1 MNYHNALS
9 DLAIA
14 TDGKRP
20 GVTAETDWTTIL
32 VQVEAALGAAL
43 SADPESCRASRLT
56 RLRDQVVRLAKR
68 PEVGDGVTLH
78 GWSDSDPGTITRVS
92 PNGKRIWFRMDSAT
106 LLNGVNSGEPDALT
120 FSPGGFMGHTSG
132 TQRWKIEPN
141 PEGAECSATLR
152 KDGSWCLVGG
162 DSRVSVGERWKHYD
176 YNF

>member
-1 MNYHNALS
+1 MTYHSALY
-9 DLAIA
+9 DLALA

-20 GVTAETDWTTIL
+20 RETPDTDWATIL
-32 VQVEAALGAAL
+32 GQVDAAMA
-43 SADPESCRASRLT
+43 SATSVDYRSSLLAQ
-56 RLRDQVVRLAKR
+56 LREQVARLAKR

-92 PNGKRIWFRMDSAT
+92 PNGRRIWFRMDSAT
-106 LLNGVNSGEPDALT
+106 LLNGVDSGEPDALR
-120 FSPGGFMGHTSG
+120 FSPGGFVGHTSG